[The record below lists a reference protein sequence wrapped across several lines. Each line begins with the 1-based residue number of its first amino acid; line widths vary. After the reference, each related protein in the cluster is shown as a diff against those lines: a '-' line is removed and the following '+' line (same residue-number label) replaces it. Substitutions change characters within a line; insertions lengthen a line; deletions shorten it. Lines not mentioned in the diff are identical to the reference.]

1 MVQLTTASLGLDL
14 RPVSKRVQTELLAS
28 MWPKSSIT
36 MLLALSQN
44 DDESLS
50 QFIAHFA
57 NEIQRVPNAYPSLIM
72 QAFLM
77 GL

>member
-1 MVQLTTASLGLDL
+1 MVKLITASLGLDL
-14 RPVSKRVQTELLAS
+14 QLVSKRVQTKLLAS

-50 QFIAHFA
+50 QFIARFT
-57 NEIQRVPNAYPSLIM
+57 NEIQRVSNAYPSLIM